1 MSKSIIKLH
10 DEVLEH
16 ETSLL
21 SDVEAL
27 SDLRERMYRDNDTE
41 DLKLMIP
48 VLNSMLYDVEKCK
61 SWIEEQLN
69 DTTENGNFFQ

>member
-27 SDLRERMYRDNDTE
+27 SDLRERMYRDNDKE

-69 DTTENGNFFQ
+69 DTTEN

>member
-1 MSKSIIKLH
+1 MNKSIIELH
-10 DEVLEH
+10 DGLLEH
-16 ETSLL
+16 ENSLL

-27 SDLRERMYRDNDTE
+27 SDLRERMYRDNDKE

-48 VLNSMLYDVEKCK
+48 VLNSMLHDIEKCK

-69 DTTENGNFFQ
+69 DTTLG

>member
-1 MSKSIIKLH
+1 MSKSIIELH
-10 DEVLEH
+10 DEVLEY
-16 ETSLL
+16 ETSLK

-27 SDLRERMYRDNDTE
+27 SDLRERMYRDNDKE

-69 DTTENGNFFQ
+69 DTTKN